1 MTATVNTVRG
11 SVAAEGLGKTL
22 MHEHFIFGYPG
33 YQGDSTLGPFD
44 REGTL
49 SNLEALVGRI
59 KSHGVQTVVDATPNE
74 CGRDPEFLRELAER
88 TDLNIICSTGF
99 YYEGEGA
106 PAYFKFRA
114 NLVDI
119 VAEIYEMF
127 MAELTVGIGKTG
139 IKAGVIKLASSK
151 EAITPYERAFFLAGA
166 RAQRET
172 GAPIIT
178 HTQEGALGPEQ
189 AELLMAEGA
198 DPARIMIGHMDAN
211 TDPEYHLR
219 TLAHGVSIGF
229 DRCGVQGILGM
240 PFDHE
245 RVRVLTTLL
254 QNNYARQIML
264 SQDTVMHWLGRPLA
278 VPEMVQQIMA
288 DWHPTNIFENI
299 IPALERNGSS
309 AADIQTMVIDNPRRL
324 FGGK

>member
-1 MTATVNTVRG
+1 MTTMVNTVRG
-11 SVAAEGLGKTL
+11 GIAPEQLGKTL

-44 REGTL
+44 RAGTL
-49 SNLEALVGRI
+49 DDLEALVGRI

-88 TDLNIICSTGF
+88 SDLNIICATGF

-114 NLVDI
+114 NLMDI
-119 VAEIYEMF
+119 SAEIYEMF

-151 EAITPYERAFFLAGA
+151 DVMTDYERAFFVAGA

-172 GAPIIT
+172 GVPIIT
-178 HTQEGALGPEQ
+178 HTQEGTLGPEQ
-189 AELLMAEGA
+189 AELLIAEGA
-198 DPARIMIGHMDAN
+198 DPARIMIGHMDGN
-211 TDPEYHLR
+211 PNPEYHMR

-229 DRCGVQGILGM
+229 DRCGIQVLVGM
-240 PFDHE
+240 PFDE
-245 RVRVLTTLL
+245 DRVRVLTTLL
-254 QNNYARQIML
+254 QSNYVKQIML
-264 SQDTVMHWLGRPLA
+264 SQDTVMHWLGRPL
-278 VPEMVQQIMA
+278 VLPEMVQQIMA
-288 DWHPTNIFENI
+288 NWHPTNIFDNI
-299 IPALERNGSS
+299 IPALVQNGST

-324 FGGK
+324 FGGS